1 MKIKVLTFGL
11 LLLSTVLLAC
21 LAEDGDDPFGSGSS
35 GSSDIRFENVQPNHQ
50 KPSKVQFIFSLRD
63 SREHAVLIP
72 QEDFADKVNIIIE
85 ENDQQIDYTESHG
98 FVHTAESFGMDL
110 VLVLDYTASMAQ
122 NNGID
127 TMLQGVDLILN
138 SLAGSHRV
146 AIVEFH
152 DNNPGDNYSVLQE
165 FTSNKQEAAQT
176 VHNFTN
182 VYNGFSTCWDAVYKG
197 LELFP
202 EDSNASTF
210 RTLVF
215 LSDGFDNSS
224 MHQPQDLIDFA
235 DDIGVTIFNIG
246 VGENITGPNE
256 DRLKRI
262 SLETGGKYHRAN
274 NLGEL
279 QERFVDIVSDL
290 GGNYKISYIT
300 PKRETFKVKIWLEYN
315 GKRTEQPI
323 SQNVNGAAIFDSDR
337 KGILSIDQPLRH
349 DNRADIFISAEH
361 IPREVTG
368 FRFKLGLSDPV
379 KVDGPV
385 EIIPPGDGG
394 LITADWSDITMDQEG
409 YFTTSGPQL
418 SFGDFGVLF
427 KISLKDL
434 PDGTVTIP
442 VLFDNGIYSNGV
454 SFYGGDSGE
463 INGDGDW
470 ETTVTIE

>member
-1 MKIKVLTFGL
+1 MKIKVLAFGL

-21 LAEDGDDPFGSGSS
+21 LAEDSDDPFGSGSS
-35 GSSDIRFENVQPNHQ
+35 GGSDISFENVQPNHQ

-127 TMLQGVDLILN
+127 TMLQGVDMILN

-165 FTSNKQEAAQT
+165 FTSNKLEAGQT
-176 VHNFTN
+176 IHNFTN
-182 VYNGFSTCWDAVYKG
+182 VYNGFSTCWDAVYRG

-202 EDSNASTF
+202 EDSNSGDF

-224 MHQPQDLIDFA
+224 THQPQDLIDYA
-235 DDIGVTIFNIG
+235 NDIGVTIFNIG
-246 VGENITGPNE
+246 VGENITTYNE
-256 DRLKRI
+256 SRLERI
-262 SLETGGKYHRAN
+262 SSETGGKYHRAN

-279 QERFVDIVSDL
+279 QERFNDIVNDL

-300 PKRETFKVKIWLEYN
+300 PKRDTFKVKIWLEYN
-315 GKRTEQPI
+315 GKKTAQPI
-323 SQNVNGAAIFDSDR
+323 SQTVNGAAIYDSDR
-337 KGILSIDQPLRH
+337 KGLLAIDQPLRH
-349 DNRADIFISAEH
+349 DNRADIFISAQH
-361 IPREVTG
+361 IPREVTA
-368 FRFKLGLSDPV
+368 FRFKLDLPDPV
-379 KVDGPV
+379 ALDGPIEKV
-385 EIIPPGDGG
+385 PPGDGG
-394 LITADWSDITMDQEG
+394 LLTADWTNVTIDQEG
-409 YFTTSGPQL
+409 FYNTTGPEL

-434 PDGTVTIP
+434 PGGTVTIP
-442 VLFDNGIYSNGV
+442 ILFDNGIYSNGV
-454 SFYGGDSGE
+454 SFYGGDPSE
-463 INGDGDW
+463 INNDGDW
-470 ETTVTIE
+470 QTSVIIE